1 MMIIGYLPSW
11 RHFGRD
17 LGHLNWRP
25 FKWGTFF
32 REDLVMHI
40 VFLQIGACLELGDLG
55 DVNCI
60 PFKVGSLDGTFAMF
74 KRKRV

>member
-17 LGHLNWRP
+17 LGHFNWRP

-40 VFLQIGACLELGDLG
+40 VFLQIGACLEGTLTFQGGVFGWDLG
-55 DVNCI
+55 DVQEEE
-60 PFKVGSLDGTFAMF
+60 GL
-74 KRKRV
+74 RRH

>member
-11 RHFGRD
+11 RHLGRD

-40 VFLQIGACLELGDLG
+40 VFLQIGACLEGTH
-55 DVNCI
+55 
-60 PFKVGSLDGTFAMF
+60 PRRPRGSQSGRE
-74 KRKRV
+74 KRRYKSF

>member
-17 LGHLNWRP
+17 LGHFTWRP

-40 VFLQIGACLELGDLG
+40 VFLQIGACLE
-55 DVNCI
+55 
-60 PFKVGSLDGTFAMF
+60 GTLVM
-74 KRKRV
+74 

>member
-17 LGHLNWRP
+17 LGHFNWRP

-32 REDLVMHI
+32 REDLVMHMHCI
-40 VFLQIGACLELGDLG
+40 PPNWGMSGGDLD

-60 PFKVGSLDGTFAMF
+60 PFKVGSLDGTLAMF

>member
-40 VFLQIGACLELGDLG
+40 VFLSSWGLWMGPWQCSRGRGFEKALMILM
-55 DVNCI
+55 
-60 PFKVGSLDGTFAMF
+60 TFLLSSGGL
-74 KRKRV
+74 